1 MLGKCSR
8 TDKSVAVF
16 SVAVHI
22 IILYCRSRD
31 FGGAS
36 QRAAIRGR
44 FDTLE
49 YNINL
54 CRSEMV
60 N

>member
-16 SVAVHI
+16 TVVVHI
-22 IILYCRSRD
+22 ILYFCSRD

-36 QRAAIRGR
+36 QRATIRGR
-44 FDTLE
+44 FDTLK
-49 YNINL
+49 YNNL

>member
-16 SVAVHI
+16 TVVVH
-22 IILYCRSRD
+22 IILYCRSLD

-36 QRAAIRGR
+36 QRAAIRR
-44 FDTLE
+44 RVDTLE
-49 YNINL
+49 YNNL
-54 CRSEMV
+54 TCRFEMV